1 VRLVNLRVRHNKALF
16 KAAVRIDALILTGGD
31 QEVVATPFTFRFPDV
46 ADGDLLPADN
56 LLLYHGDV
64 RDFLDI
70 AIWANRDDEKGVD
83 LTVLFEEAVND
94 ETVQGALAVV
104 GGLVVAA
111 APAAAAAA
119 AVGAVATVVR
129 VGASLISAA
138 VGKEIGLYRT
148 SFLPFEQFG
157 LGRQPR
163 EGFRTAKG
171 IDFAYEVVD
180 PG

>member
-1 VRLVNLRVRHNKALF
+1 M
-16 KAAVRIDALILTGGD
+16 
-31 QEVVATPFTFRFPDV
+31 VATPFTFRFPDV

-83 LTVLFEEAVND
+83 LAVLFEDAVND
-94 ETVQGALAVV
+94 QAVQGALAVV

-111 APAAAAAA
+111 APR
-119 AVGAVATVVR
+119 GRGGRRRRRSGDSGTGR
-129 VGASLISAA
+129 
-138 VGKEIGLYRT
+138 GLAHQR
-148 SFLPFEQFG
+148 G
-157 LGRQPR
+157 GRQGDRPLPHELPAVRAVRPR
-163 EGFRTAKG
+163 PPTEDGFRTAKG